1 MKIIVEFTLS
11 DSWDAYYANDQQRL
25 SALVNTIELDGVEA
39 KIITDEQIKKV
50 PEMIDA
56 LKTLLQCYTDECRI
70 PNVKVVH
77 EVKSILKEIKS

>member
-1 MKIIVEFTLS
+1 MSKLFVEFTLS
-11 DSWDAYYANDQQRL
+11 DSWDAYIPDDKEKL
-25 SALVNTIELDGVEA
+25 KALVNRDSSVVQT